1 MKFSEAVPSKFLKAT
16 DIGQRQVK
24 LTILRISME
33 EVEVGKTKPILYFTK
48 SKRGLV
54 LNKTNGL
61 LLAAAYGDE
70 MDRWAGKELILYSMK
85 VPMQGKIVDALRV
98 EIPIPVRR
106 AVPAPVVVD
115 EDEMPDDTLDGAVDD
130 LPGEPDDDIPY

>member
-1 MKFSEAVPSKFLKAT
+1 MKFSEAVPSKYLKAT
-16 DIGQRQVK
+16 DIGQRQVR
-24 LTILRISME
+24 LIILRIAME
-33 EVEVGKTKPILYFTK
+33 EVEPGKTKPILYFTK

-70 MDRWAGKELILYSMK
+70 MDRWAGKEVVLYSMK

-98 EIPIPVRR
+98 EIPMPAKV
-106 AVPAPVVVD
+106 VAPVVAPVVID
-115 EDEMPDDTLDGAVDD
+115 DDEMPDDTLDG
-130 LPGEPDDDIPY
+130 LPDGPDDDIPF